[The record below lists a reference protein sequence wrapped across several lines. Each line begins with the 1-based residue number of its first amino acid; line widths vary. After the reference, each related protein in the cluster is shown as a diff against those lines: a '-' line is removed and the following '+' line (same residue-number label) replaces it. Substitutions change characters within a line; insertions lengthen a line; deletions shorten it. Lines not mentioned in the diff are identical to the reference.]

1 MPGILAVMDNIS
13 FGSNVSKT
21 GEVMKRFVI
30 AAIFT
35 LSVFGLVA
43 ASGSAGAAE
52 KALSI
57 ATVKVQEVLANSVVG
72 QAAQKSLQGKADSF
86 QKDFQKDQD
95 ELVELQKQ
103 IEMESSVWSPD
114 VRDEKEREYQRKL
127 RALQTRS
134 DDAKYELRQMEKK
147 VMEPILKDLN
157 DVIED
162 IGKKKGYTLIMV
174 DEGKGLA
181 SRAGLIYADG
191 SLDITPQ
198 VIKELDVR
206 TKK

>member
-1 MPGILAVMDNIS
+1 
-13 FGSNVSKT
+13 
-21 GEVMKRFVI
+21 MKRFAI

-35 LSVFGLVA
+35 LSVFGLVVA
-43 ASGSAGAAE
+43 GGSAGAAD
-52 KALSI
+52 KILSI
-57 ATVKVQEVLANSVVG
+57 ATVKVQEVLAKSVVG
-72 QAAQKSLQGKADSF
+72 QAGQKTLQAKADSF
-86 QKDFQKDQD
+86 QKDFQKEQD
-95 ELVELQKQ
+95 DLAELQKQ
-103 IEMESSVWSPD
+103 IEMKSSVWSPD

-157 DVIED
+157 DVIGD
-162 IGKKKGYTLIMV
+162 IGKKKAYTLIMV

-181 SRAGLIYADG
+181 SRVGLIYADD
-191 SLDITPQ
+191 SLDITDQ
-198 VIKELDVR
+198 VIKELDAK

>member
-1 MPGILAVMDNIS
+1 
-13 FGSNVSKT
+13 
-21 GEVMKRFVI
+21 MKRFVV

-43 ASGSAGAAE
+43 VGGRAGAAE

-57 ATVKVQEVLANSVVG
+57 ATVKVQEVLAKSAVG
-72 QAAQKSLQGKADSF
+72 QSAQKTLQTKADGF

-95 ELVELQKQ
+95 ELAELQKQ
-103 IEMESSVWSPD
+103 IEMKSSVWSPD

-147 VMEPILKDLN
+147 VMAPILKDLN
-157 DVIED
+157 EVIDEL
-162 IGKKKGYTLIMV
+162 GKKKAYTLIMV

-181 SRAGLIYADG
+181 SRVGLIYADD
-191 SLDITPQ
+191 SLDITAQ
-198 VIKELDVR
+198 VIKELDAR